1 MSMNIRAL
9 AKKIPF
15 VDSTYRYIQ
24 DQSIKH
30 GDRVIID
37 VCTIC
42 KSNCV
47 YCLHQYE
54 KLSKPEIMDYNLYQI
69 IIDILH
75 REKYKNVYLY
85 QSGEP
90 MLHPWIYHM
99 MYYASVYKMN
109 ITIGTRLNCTIDF
122 PKLEVAADMA
132 NKLHFVITIDSL
144 YQSPLSD
151 GVDNWLVLEN
161 IRKISRLLKYPNVSF
176 EFISLVSRINEYNLE
191 QIEYWLLPLGF
202 NNWYPASIGYYMW
215 QQAPQENLDMISE
228 YLPDNPKYRNRF
240 DIINGKVIDKFKSC
254 ASRIPV
260 INVHGDVSICCHD
273 MLHKTNAGNV
283 VVEDSLR
290 KIIKGYKYKR
300 FLELSRLR
308 QLDIC
313 RSCN

>member
-1 MSMNIRAL
+1 MNIRTL
-9 AKKIPF
+9 AKKIPL
-15 VDSTYRYIQ
+15 VDNAYRCIQ

-30 GDRVIID
+30 GDRVILD

-54 KLSKPEIMDYNLYQI
+54 KLSKPEMMDYNLYQI

-99 MYYASVYKMN
+99 MYYASIYKMN
-109 ITIGTRLNCTIDF
+109 ITIGTRLNCNIDF
-122 PKLEVAADMA
+122 PKLEVAAEMA
-132 NKLHFVITIDSL
+132 NKLHFVITVDSIYKSNLLSSGIDN
-144 YQSPLSD
+144 Q
-151 GVDNWLVLEN
+151 LVLDN
-161 IRKISRLLKYPNVSF
+161 IRRISRLLKYKNVSF
-176 EFISLVSRINEYNLE
+176 EFISLVSKVNEHELDY
-191 QIEYWLLPLGF
+191 IKYWLTPLGF
-202 NNWYPASIGYYMW
+202 DNWYPSSMGYYMW
-215 QQAPQENLDMISE
+215 QQASKENLGILSE
-228 YLPDNPKYRNRF
+228 YLPDNPQYRSRF
-240 DIINGKVIDKFKSC
+240 DIVDGVFINKFKSC

-283 VVEDSLR
+283 IVEDSLR
-290 KIIKGYKYKR
+290 KIIKSYKYKR
-300 FLELSRLR
+300 FLELSRSR